1 MISHNTFDLPYVAG
15 KSPDLAVEMG
25 FDEFTFDNE
34 EEFDDEDINPA
45 QNFGNGKCF
54 PGGPVCEFNG
64 KKVQMLAQ
72 WSEGGGITAEI
83 LTNALRYMD
92 KHNLFPREDG
102 RIPFLLLDAHHSRYD
117 LEFLQYI
124 NDDAHKWCVCIGVP
138 YGTHLW
144 QVADSEEQNGSFT
157 NVLADEKKILLQKK
171 WDTGTGKDL
180 NRYDIIPCLNR
191 AFDQSFR
198 NKTTNLKAIN
208 DRGWGIS
215 LNRALL
221 NKDTLL
227 TRMSDEDRQREK
239 TEPWGKKPSP
249 PSANTMPPL
258 PPANGIS
265 PEELNVNSGLA
276 DILLNRI
283 IQHKGT
289 VGHLSNLKKRKRKS
303 QSLTEAFHE
312 SKKTFAVTGGTCVD
326 YNKWRL
332 DNEVKDIA
340 VRKYDKKSTKE
351 RNAKVNSYL
360 KYLKDRDECRDVLG
374 LNLPSNELDMTQ
386 CKAVVRFLKSYERK
400 GKKMVETMP
409 GDHAE
414 AQSMYDMMC
423 NRMEPHPPPCPTD
436 EEMASYVA
444 DKIGEDGSAAC
455 QDVIGVDVDA
465 LEVDAGEDKPHETGG
480 VDVPGA
486 AALLTLAGVL
496 AI

>member
-1 MISHNTFDLPYVAG
+1 
-15 KSPDLAVEMG
+15 
-25 FDEFTFDNE
+25 
-34 EEFDDEDINPA
+34 
-45 QNFGNGKCF
+45 
-54 PGGPVCEFNG
+54 
-64 KKVQMLAQ
+64 
-72 WSEGGGITAEI
+72 
-83 LTNALRYMD
+83 
-92 KHNLFPREDG
+92 
-102 RIPFLLLDAHHSRYD
+102 
-117 LEFLQYI
+117 
-124 NDDAHKWCVCIGVP
+124 
-138 YGTHLW
+138 
-144 QVADSEEQNGSFT
+144 
-157 NVLADEKKILLQKK
+157 
-171 WDTGTGKDL
+171 
-180 NRYDIIPCLNR
+180 
-191 AFDQSFR
+191 
-198 NKTTNLKAIN
+198 
-208 DRGWGIS
+208 
-215 LNRALL
+215 
-221 NKDTLL
+221 
-227 TRMSDEDRQREK
+227 MSDEDRQREK

-414 AQSMYDMMC
+414 AQSMYDTMC

-444 DKIGEDGSAAC
+444 DKIGDDGSAAC